1 MQKSPAT
8 WRGAPSLKGA
18 SGRASAHVAS
28 RMSAAALNTL
38 SGDLA
43 FAVGYAIA
51 SELLAVADTQQY
63 SQQELVAMVLGISVL
78 LSSLNGLLQRQ
89 RADAAPR
96 SDGPAAAGGG
106 GDAKPPSIALS
117 QLSAF
122 ALSLLQLAQR
132 LAQSVAVQLLS
143 SSVRSNSPFVGV
155 RVLSLLSVA
164 VFFVFLESTSTAGA
178 APAVC

>member
-1 MQKSPAT
+1 
-8 WRGAPSLKGA
+8 
-18 SGRASAHVAS
+18 
-28 RMSAAALNTL
+28 MSAAALNTL

-51 SELLAVADTQQY
+51 SELLAVAETQQY

-78 LSSLNGLLQRQ
+78 LSSLNGLLHRQ
-89 RADAAPR
+89 LRGAAPPPTGA
-96 SDGPAAAGGG
+96 SGAAAGA
-106 GDAKPPSIALS
+106 AKAPSVALS

-143 SSVRSNSPFVGV
+143 SSVRSNSAFVGV

-178 APAVC
+178 TPEVG